1 MPRPDQLP
9 YWIVTAQCPKHGE
22 LRAALAVSSIRE
34 TTVCGRCDTKLAVTR
49 SGARAAHGFPWTFV
63 KDDHAAASHAKT
75 EKDRA
80 ERKATKVKAKPAPAA
95 EPQER
100 TLRCVRCKAE
110 FKHVPN
116 PHGGRMPFYCP
127 GCRQPGNAQIPKH
140 PAEPNVK
147 ALTEATSQKPAPVP
161 DAKAVVTKEA
171 VADLANRFER
181 QVAAAPKPRGQLTF
195 STKVERENPPI
206 TIRLDVDVDVFA
218 MTQEGLDAL
227 LQGIERVQRAVR
239 G

>member
-127 GCRQPGNAQIPKH
+127 GCRDAKPPVVAPK
-140 PAEPNVK
+140 AEAP
-147 ALTEATSQKPAPVP
+147 EPVP